1 MDNKKELEQIFNLI
15 EGLYS
20 HTTEQ
25 FTELQSDIADMKVE
39 IADIKVEIAD
49 IKTEIAD
56 IKTEIGEMKAEIG
69 EMKAEIGE
77 IKVEITSN
85 REATERLE
93 QEVRK
98 INKTISNHDLD
109 INLLKKVVV

>member
-69 EMKAEIGE
+69 E

>member
-56 IKTEIGEMKAEIG
+56 IKTEIGEMKAEI
-69 EMKAEIGE
+69 AE
-77 IKVEITSN
+77 IKVEMTSN

-109 INLLKKVVV
+109 INLLKRVVV

>member
-1 MDNKKELEQIFNLI
+1 MDNKKELEQIFNLV

-25 FTELQSDIADMKVE
+25 FTELKSDIADMKVE
-39 IADIKVEIAD
+39 IADIKTEIAEM
-49 IKTEIAD
+49 KTEIA
-56 IKTEIGEMKAEIG
+56 
-69 EMKAEIGE
+69 E

-109 INLLKKVVV
+109 INLLKKAVV

>member
-1 MDNKKELEQIFNLI
+1 
-15 EGLYS
+15 
-20 HTTEQ
+20 
-25 FTELQSDIADMKVE
+25 
-39 IADIKVEIAD
+39 
-49 IKTEIAD
+49 
-56 IKTEIGEMKAEIG
+56 MKAEIG

>member
-56 IKTEIGEMKAEIG
+56 IKTEIGEMKAEI
-69 EMKAEIGE
+69 AE

>member
-39 IADIKVEIAD
+39 IADIKV
-49 IKTEIAD
+49 EIAD